1 VGLGEVRIT
10 NRYDPFRGTSKEK
23 TARKYGVAGV
33 NVFARKGK
41 QATGVTA
48 GRARPAVRS
57 LPSDPEVVGTG
68 DEAAMAAAA
77 GGLVAAVATAG
88 ACVGPL
94 VAILLGVG
102 GLGWLTRYADL
113 RVPASIATG
122 TLLAFGFYQVYRRPR
137 AEGCGVKRS
146 SKKRV
151 AVGLLWTATV
161 VAVAVNLFEYLVFPH
176 LG

>member
-1 VGLGEVRIT
+1 MRIT

-23 TARKYGVAGV
+23 TARKFGVAGV
-33 NVFARKGK
+33 NVFARKGER
-41 QATGVTA
+41 ATRVTA
-48 GRARPAVRS
+48 ASRAT
-57 LPSDPEVVGTG
+57 PSAGSAPSGPKSAGTG
-68 DEAAMAAAA
+68 DEAAMVAAA
-77 GGLVAAVATAG
+77 GGLVAAIATAG

-122 TLLAFGFYQVYRRPR
+122 SLLAFGFYRVHWRPGAGRCAR
-137 AEGCGVKRS
+137 AWS
-146 SKKRV
+146 SKKKV
-151 AVGLLWTATV
+151 AAGLLWTATV